1 MSSDQKVSV
10 LLSSMGRDHASRGD
24 FRRKSLNLDKPP
36 MMGRLQ
42 TERRRSSFA
51 AASVS
56 TGSGIGTE
64 KIERR
69 GSIVHR

>member
-1 MSSDQKVSV
+1 MSSDQKVGV

-24 FRRKSLNLDKPP
+24 LRRKSLSLDKPP
-36 MMGRLQ
+36 MTGRLQ

-51 AASVS
+51 ASSASS
-56 TGSGIGTE
+56 CTGIGTE

-69 GSIVHR
+69 SSIVHR